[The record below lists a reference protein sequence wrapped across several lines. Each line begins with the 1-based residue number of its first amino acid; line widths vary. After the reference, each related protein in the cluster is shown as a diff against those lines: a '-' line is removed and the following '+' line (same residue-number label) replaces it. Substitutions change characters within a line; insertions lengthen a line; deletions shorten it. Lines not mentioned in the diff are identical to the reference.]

1 MATTKKSVISNSP
14 KKSTKK
20 AGSKAFETAVSS
32 AEPLKTAKRW

>member
-20 AGSKAFETAVSS
+20 AGSKAFASAVSA
-32 AEPLKTAKRW
+32 AEPLRTARKA